1 MGESGVV
8 LINIGDINHDGG
20 RIAEG
25 GRALP
30 AAFNGQEV
38 LGVCL
43 KVQTPVDIEDS

>member
-8 LINIGDINHDGG
+8 FIDIGDINHDGG
-20 RIAEG
+20 HIAEG

-43 KVQTPVDIEDS
+43 KVQAPIDIQDS